1 MKDLFGNDMNA
12 SKIYRRDS
20 FGRFADE
27 RTAKYERAVKEA
39 GMYKQMYLAAQSRM
53 RGLAKILRMKD
64 ELIFKLKNNG

>member
-27 RTAKYERAVKEA
+27 RTAKYERAVKET

>member
-53 RGLAKILRMKD
+53 RG
-64 ELIFKLKNNG
+64 FG